1 MATSQDTLDNLY
13 DDFGLLES
21 GDAAPQAQQQL
32 SKSERKRLAKQ
43 RKLQERKAKAAKK
56 SGVLTD
62 LVMDDIEIGE
72 DFEELETYAIT
83 PPFSY
88 VRILFDKRDYSRLY
102 YAVEPKTTP
111 DEEEDMGT
119 IKDVLIRAFN
129 IDRDI
134 LDEDQTEFLKQA
146 VDDIID
152 GYRLKC
158 RRSNRDKIHYMIHRD
173 MVGYGKIDVLMK
185 DPNIEDVSCDG
196 PNVEVYV
203 YHRRFESLRTNVIW
217 TDEVVLEQYIIRLA
231 QRCGKHISVAE
242 PLLDATLMD
251 GSRIVMTLG
260 REISTRGS
268 TFTIRRFRDEPFTPV
283 DLLEFKTFSAMEIGF
298 FWMAFQYGMSM
309 LFVGGT
315 ASGKTTSLNAL
326 SLFLP
331 WQHKIVSIEE
341 TRELNLPHPN
351 WIPGCTRQGFGGEVG
366 ASGKA
371 QGEVDMYD
379 LLRAALRERP
389 EYIIVGEIRGAEA
402 YVLFQAM
409 ATGHTTYSTFHADS
423 VQSLVHRLENK
434 PIEIPRVLIPALDG
448 LSIQIQTRIGGK
460 RVRRCKQVVE
470 IIGIDPHSGELL
482 TNEAFR
488 WNNKNDEYEFSGK
501 SYILEKIMLKANLN
515 RVEIMDELK
524 RRQLVIEW
532 CLKKSIRYFRE
543 FAKVV
548 AEYYVHPDDVMRQV
562 YADMQTGGRK
572 KKRRIIRSMKKGIEE
587 SGPTLDLADFP
598 PKVQAQFQKR
608 KAKEEAFRARIEAK
622 LATVG
627 NEAKRAKIEAREM
640 LRRTKAEAGLETDLL
655 KAQARYAPLKQLK
668 PLADSLNLGNVS
680 ALNPKWAGQLLQQ
693 ANREMQQRA
702 KAEQTIGRAA
712 ANATKQA
719 KLTQKEEQRRAKVMQ
734 KLQKLLVKGITKS
747 GG

>member
-1 MATSQDTLDNLY
+1 M
-13 DDFGLLES
+13 
-21 GDAAPQAQQQL
+21 
-32 SKSERKRLAKQ
+32 R
-43 RKLQERKAKAAKK
+43 
-56 SGVLTD
+56 
-62 LVMDDIEIGE
+62 
-72 DFEELETYAIT
+72 
-83 PPFSY
+83 
-88 VRILFDKRDYSRLY
+88 
-102 YAVEPKTTP
+102 
-111 DEEEDMGT
+111 
-119 IKDVLIRAFN
+119 
-129 IDRDI
+129 
-134 LDEDQTEFLKQA
+134 
-146 VDDIID
+146 
-152 GYRLKC
+152 
-158 RRSNRDKIHYMIHRD
+158 
-173 MVGYGKIDVLMK
+173 
-185 DPNIEDVSCDG
+185 
-196 PNVEVYV
+196 
-203 YHRRFESLRTNVIW
+203 
-217 TDEVVLEQYIIRLA
+217 
-231 QRCGKHISVAE
+231 
-242 PLLDATLMD
+242 
-251 GSRIVMTLG
+251 
-260 REISTRGS
+260 
-268 TFTIRRFRDEPFTPV
+268 
-283 DLLEFKTFSAMEIGF
+283 
-298 FWMAFQYGMSM
+298 
-309 LFVGGT
+309 
-315 ASGKTTSLNAL
+315 
-326 SLFLP
+326 
-331 WQHKIVSIEE
+331 
-341 TRELNLPHPN
+341 
-351 WIPGCTRQGFGGEVG
+351 
-366 ASGKA
+366 
-371 QGEVDMYD
+371 
-379 LLRAALRERP
+379 
-389 EYIIVGEIRGAEA
+389 
-402 YVLFQAM
+402 
-409 ATGHTTYSTFHADS
+409 
-423 VQSLVHRLENK
+423 
-434 PIEIPRVLIPALDG
+434 
-448 LSIQIQTRIGGK
+448 
-460 RVRRCKQVVE
+460 VE

-608 KAKEEAFRARIEAK
+608 MAKEEAFRARIEAK

-668 PLADSLNLGNVS
+668 HLADSLNLGNVS